1 MTNKKKKTDSPLLD
15 AYEQSHAAS
24 IALAEATPTVR
35 CVQKQVQHQYHA
47 CMLRAAAVLLTVGS
61 QNVKYTTACVGVGM
75 QCNDAKHKHSQD
87 HQTYGPG
94 R

>member
-15 AYEQSHAAS
+15 VYEHSHAAS

-35 CVQKQVQHQYHA
+35 CVQKQVQHHA

-75 QCNDAKHKHSQD
+75 QCNDAKHEHSQD